1 MKKTSVNI
9 VIAMTVAFGYWS
21 LLKAE
26 VVSIDNQPVSSV
38 TSDTVQSYQSSLL
51 IKAVLSGIFNGSKT
65 QAKTKDEFS
74 NEATAR
80 NLDNTVVPDSTSG
93 LTYEQVTECVKLMV
107 ANGFQVIPTS
117 RRADKIQKNQTIY
130 NQSNFSDPRDPSIYK
145 FFKLLAT
152 RQYRAT
158 DVMAHPYEIGYGL
171 GWGWW
176 QGIIIR
182 LDDLCYYEDMIPE
195 DSDAFDK
202 FSNGINGGT
211 VGFMWNK
218 YEASTFYPMQSKK

>member
-9 VIAMTVAFGYWS
+9 VVAMTVAFGYWS

-51 IKAVLSGIFNGSKT
+51 IKAVLSGIFNGSKA

-93 LTYEQVTECVKLMV
+93 LTYEQVTECVKIMV

-117 RRADKIQKNQTIY
+117 RRADKIQKNQTNY
-130 NQSNFSDPRDPSIYK
+130 NQSNFSDSRDPSKYE
-145 FFKLLAT
+145 FFKLLAN

-171 GWGWW
+171 GWGWGL
-176 QGIIIR
+176 GIFHMEDHIS
-182 LDDLCYYEDMIPE
+182 YYEDMIPE
-195 DSDAFDK
+195 DSDAEDK
-202 FSNGINGGT
+202 LLDGLRGGML
-211 VGFMWNK
+211 GFMWNK